1 MRPLEYIF
9 THCCICII
17 CYENRK
23 SNLFPA
29 IMKKGHN
36 FPIFFCRHEATKSY
50 DGSKSYMEVWRVWKR
65 KKKEEKNLVKNP
77 PNFSLPPT
85 AHCVKN
91 PIFVQKFNLHFFQ
104 ELNLKIF
111 CQFNLS
117 KFFFFLNWIFGQK
130 IDFWHVSQ
138 KI

>member
-17 CYENRK
+17 CYENRT

-65 KKKEEKNLVKNP
+65 RKKRRKKSSQKSSQ
-77 PNFSLPPT
+77 FFFASHCT
-85 AHCVKN
+85 CVKN
-91 PIFVQKFNLHFFQ
+91 PIFVQKFNLHFFSGT
-104 ELNLKIF
+104 EFENFLSM
-111 CQFNLS
+111 QFEQN
-117 KFFFFLNWIFGQK
+117 FFFFFNWIFGLLARK
-130 IDFWHVSQ
+130 PKNLV
-138 KI
+138 